1 MLEENLYNKAEKKV
15 DKKISFYHH
24 LFSYVVV
31 ISILFIVNYVF
42 TPSEWWFCWVA
53 LFWGIGVLFN
63 YLKVFIIYDKFDE
76 LYRDNMIEKEME
88 KMSR

>member
-1 MLEENLYNKAEKKV
+1 M
-15 DKKISFYHH
+15 
-24 LFSYVVV
+24 VV
-31 ISILFIVNYVF
+31 ISILFIINYLF
-42 TPSEWWFCWVA
+42 TPNEWWFYWVA

>member
-1 MLEENLYNKAEKKV
+1 MLEDNLYNKAEKKV
-15 DKKISFYHH
+15 HEKISFYHH

-31 ISILFIVNYVF
+31 ISILFIINYLF
-42 TPSEWWFCWVA
+42 TPNEWWFYWVA